1 MPDPVDDLPPS
12 IQERVREILANQVE
26 GGEARFKKSQDWSGV
41 SGQRA
46 ISQLI
51 QEAGI
56 KTTDPRWIAVHDY
69 GQALYYGQGPSSLT
83 TKPPSAPSDE
93 SNEPGPCVTQGHR
106 NMVAWMATP
115 AFHEIVRLHQ
125 EVCGSKMS
133 IYFRPTAQGVVRL
146 ALHPKA
152 PAYVGFQNGD
162 DDSSYTLRPGCLVPT
177 IESLQERVCAFEAWL
192 PQVKRPSIEEQG
204 VIRLLRDAVDGDL
217 SLPWLGN
224 GWVLLHHEWRWAG
237 RGAGKKS
244 DILAVC
250 VPTKQLGIVEFKS
263 DEIELPTAR
272 LQVDEYGGFWNQ
284 QAGELAPFFSQLLQT
299 MGALYGNDMMRQS
312 AVEARPA
319 QLFVGIAPLKG
330 GARISKR

>member
-26 GGEARFKKSQDWSGV
+26 GGAARREKNKDWSGV

-56 KTTDPRWIAVHDY
+56 KRTDPRWIAVHDY
-69 GQALYYGQGPSSLT
+69 GEALYYGRDPSSLA

-93 SNEPGPCVTQGHR
+93 SDEPGPCVTPGHR
-106 NMVAWMATP
+106 KMVAWMATP
-115 AFHEIVRLHQ
+115 AFRDIVRLHQ
-125 EVCGSKMS
+125 EACGSTMS
-133 IYFRPTAQGVVRL
+133 IYFRPTDQGVVRL

-152 PAYVGFQNGD
+152 PAYVGFQRGD
-162 DDSSYTLRPGCLVPT
+162 ADSSYTLCPGGLVPT
-177 IESLQERVCAFEAWL
+177 VKALQKLVRAFEAWL
-192 PQVKRPSIEEQG
+192 PQVTRPSMEERG

-217 SLPWLGN
+217 SLPWLGD

-237 RGAGKKS
+237 RGAGKKA
-244 DILAVC
+244 DILAVH

-263 DEIELPTAR
+263 DEADLPESR
-272 LQVDEYGGFWNQ
+272 VQVDQYGGFWKQ

-299 MGALYGNDMMRQS
+299 MGAVYGNDMMRQG
-312 AVEARPA
+312 AVEAKPA
-319 QLFVGIAPLKG
+319 QLFVGIAPLSG
-330 GARISKR
+330 DARIAKR